1 VKSRFLVILALC
13 LSAAC
18 ASTNSSQS
26 AARGAQTPA
35 PVASARCALC
45 AASSDLSDL
54 NRELNDAYS
63 QIVARESKPV
73 VPQPVDVEAAASMAI
88 PDHKLVRGAVSL
100 FSSTLKSDIQTYLT
114 RSARYKK
121 MIERT
126 LTEAGLPK
134 GLAYLPVIESGYSMT
149 MTSRAGARGMWQFMS
164 DTAREYGLRVD
175 WWVDERADP
184 ERSTRAA
191 AQYMKD
197 LYRNFNDWP
206 LALAAYNG
214 GPGRIRRALAETGG
228 TTFWDLCEAGAIPK
242 ETRGYVP
249 TFYATLLIA
258 SDPASYGFHLTKPDD
273 TDLARVDVAGPL
285 SLKYLAQVAAVDA
298 DLLRDLNPSLRHG
311 IVPPGR
317 TSLRVPAKSADAIT
331 ARAATLRGEDTDIT
345 VCSYTMREGDSLKRL
360 ARAVGVDVDTLLSM
374 NDLRSPSRVGEGDS
388 IYLPVRARELGTLL
402 NAEATYYAVQK
413 GDTLYSIAKKYD
425 LTVDELRDLNDLGRA
440 EKLRHGQKLR
450 VNATRTLTAGGM

>member
-1 VKSRFLVILALC
+1 VILALC

-26 AARGAQTPA
+26 AARSAQTRALP
-35 PVASARCALC
+35 ASARCALC
-45 AASSDLSDL
+45 AAPSNDLSDL
-54 NRELNDAYS
+54 NHDLQDAYS
-63 QIVARESKPV
+63 QIVARETTPV
-73 VPQPVDVEAAASMAI
+73 IPQPVDVEAAASMAI

-100 FSSTLKSDIQTYLT
+100 FSGTLKSDIQTYLT

-191 AQYMKD
+191 AQYIKD

-214 GPGRIRRALAETGG
+214 GPGRIRRALSETGS

-258 SDPASYGFHLTKPDD
+258 SDPASYGFHLAKPDD

-331 ARAATLRGEDTDIT
+331 ARAATLRSEDTDVT
-345 VCSYTMREGDSLKRL
+345 VCSYTMREGDSLKHL
-360 ARAVGVDVDTLLSM
+360 ARAIGVDVDTLLSM

-425 LTVDELRDLNDLGRA
+425 LTVDELRDLNELGRA

-450 VNATRTLTAGGM
+450 VNAPRTLTAGGM